1 MRPTIVWLAIATA
14 AAVIPACG
22 GTILGSAAS
31 FAVLGASTVTNTGP
45 TTLGGNLGVYPGSSI
60 TGAGSITVSGATYIN
75 DGVSQTAQSDAL
87 TGFNSLA
94 AMAATMTFTGDVL
107 GSGGTVLTLTPG
119 IYFYASSAQL
129 TGALT
134 LDFEGLSNQIIVV
147 QIGTAL
153 TTASGSSVLMINP
166 GANDSVYWVVGSSAT
181 LGTTT
186 SFAGN
191 IIANQSVTLNNS
203 ATDSCGSVIALT
215 GAVTMDTNTVA
226 AGCSSSSTSITPEP
240 GTWGLAGMGCLLGT
254 LALRKFRFGISS

>member
-1 MRPTIVWLAIATA
+1 MRLAIVWLTA

-22 GTILGSAAS
+22 GPILGSAAS

-45 TTLGGNLGVYPGSSI
+45 TTLTGNLGLYPGTSI
-60 TGAGSITVSGATYIN
+60 TGAGSITISGVTYIN

-94 AMAATMTFTGDVL
+94 AMASTMTLTGAVL
-107 GSGGTVLTLTPG
+107 GSGGTILTLTPG
-119 IYFYASSAQL
+119 IYFYSSSAQL

-134 LDFEGLSNQIIVV
+134 LDFEGLSNQIIVI
-147 QIGTAL
+147 QIGSTL
-153 TTASGSSVLMINP
+153 TTASGSSVLIINP
-166 GANDSVYWVVGSSAT
+166 GANNSVYWEVGSSAT

-186 SFAGN
+186 SFVGN

-203 ATDSCGSVIALT
+203 ATDSCGSIIALT

-226 AGCSSSSTSITPEP
+226 AGCSSSSATSTPEP
-240 GTWGLAGMGCLLGT
+240 GTWGLVGAGCLAGT
-254 LALRKFRFGISS
+254 LVSRKLRLRISS